1 MMTKTIFKT
10 VLLSVAL
17 TGTMVSC
24 QKESE
29 MISSQEL
36 SQKSLA
42 QETSILYYKID
53 REKYYQKFLSRE
65 ERNEFIFYLLHL
77 TRNGHIIT
85 IKGNDNF
92 EYAPGELN
100 KQKFETT
107 DEREMLV
114 WIIDMIARGY
124 NVEYG
129 YNDASGTYVGTA
141 TREGNERGT
150 TAISTERD
158 TDSM

>member
-42 QETSILYYKID
+42 QERSILFYKID
-53 REKYYQKFLSRE
+53 GEEYYQKFHSPS
-65 ERNEFIFYLLHL
+65 
-77 TRNGHIIT
+77 
-85 IKGNDNF
+85 
-92 EYAPGELN
+92 AAGEV
-100 KQKFETT
+100 
-107 DEREMLV
+107 M
-114 WIIDMIARGY
+114 
-124 NVEYG
+124 
-129 YNDASGTYVGTA
+129 
-141 TREGNERGT
+141 
-150 TAISTERD
+150 D
-158 TDSM
+158 TKTLIVQ